1 MRRAIGITSYYNRVT
16 PAYKSSRNRPV
27 KREDKPLHAV
37 KELPV
42 TEVKQEPTPR
52 WMDLE
57 GQALLC
63 LVIILLVANVINQ
76 VIILCG

>member
-1 MRRAIGITSYYNRVT
+1 MSRRAIGITSYYNRVT
-16 PAYKSSRNRPV
+16 PVYPATKPRTV
-27 KREDKPLHAV
+27 KRDKPLHAV

-57 GQALLC
+57 GQAFIC
-63 LVIILLVANVINQ
+63 FVAILLLANVINQ